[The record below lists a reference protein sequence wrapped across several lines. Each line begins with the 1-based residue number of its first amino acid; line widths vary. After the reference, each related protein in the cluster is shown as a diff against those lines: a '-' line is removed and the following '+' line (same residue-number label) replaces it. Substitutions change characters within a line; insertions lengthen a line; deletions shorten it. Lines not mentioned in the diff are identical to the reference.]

1 MQGFGAHKNI
11 SVNIEHPIDNT
22 TTQVLIVSLPELS
35 LDESSSSA
43 AAADNVI
50 ASGSGP
56 RKEVSNSSGMNS
68 MKMFS
73 LKASDKIASMSVWT
87 FEIGTPM
94 EVTSSLVFNISHPCA

>member
-1 MQGFGAHKNI
+1 
-11 SVNIEHPIDNT
+11 
-22 TTQVLIVSLPELS
+22 VSLPELS

-73 LKASDKIASMSVWT
+73 LKVSDKIASMSVWT